1 MIVGDTLGS
10 LLCIYVKGMH
20 EVQRLI
26 STSLL
31 DIYNWIKYI
40 KDNLKCSRARV
51 TNELTDFTHLNSNI
65 LLKNFKLQNLLY
77 T

>member
-10 LLCIYVKGMH
+10 LLCIYLKGMH

-51 TNELTDFTHLNSNI
+51 TNERTDFTHLNSNI
-65 LLKNFKLQNLLY
+65 
-77 T
+77 